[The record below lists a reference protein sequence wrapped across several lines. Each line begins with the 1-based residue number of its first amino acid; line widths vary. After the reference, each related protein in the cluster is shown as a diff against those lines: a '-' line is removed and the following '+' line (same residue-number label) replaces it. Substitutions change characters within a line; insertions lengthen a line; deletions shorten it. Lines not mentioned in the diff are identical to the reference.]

1 MHYHI
6 IMNISHQV
14 KREAEAVS
22 KKRSGSRT
30 SKSKT
35 VLETLQEVNVSGL
48 EKLGICNGHNQDENS
63 AAVDGRG
70 EGGHNHHYNVQGRA
84 LLTFHQV
91 CSRALFI
98 PLLVRTS
105 IIDC

>member
-6 IMNISHQV
+6 IMKITHQV

-48 EKLGICNGHNQDENS
+48 EKLGICNGQNQDENS
-63 AAVDGRG
+63 AAVNGRG
-70 EGGHNHHYNVQGRA
+70 EDGHHHHYNVQGRA

-91 CSRALFI
+91 CSRV
-98 PLLVRTS
+98 PKTS
-105 IIDC
+105 WIIS

>member
-1 MHYHI
+1 
-6 IMNISHQV
+6 MNIALQV

-48 EKLGICNGHNQDENS
+48 EKLGICNGQNQNENS
-63 AAVDGRG
+63 ALVNGRG
-70 EGGHNHHYNVQGRA
+70 EDGHDHHYNVQGRA

-91 CSRALFI
+91 CSRVPQNILDNF
-98 PLLVRTS
+98 LRVM
-105 IIDC
+105 

>member
-1 MHYHI
+1 MHNHI
-6 IMNISHQV
+6 IMKIALQV

-48 EKLGICNGHNQDENS
+48 EKLGICNGHTQDENS
-63 AAVDGRG
+63 ALVNGRG
-70 EGGHNHHYNVQGRA
+70 EDGHNHHYNVQGRA

-91 CSRALFI
+91 CSRVPQNILDNF
-98 PLLVRTS
+98 LRVM
-105 IIDC
+105 

>member
-1 MHYHI
+1 MHNHI
-6 IMNISHQV
+6 IMKIALQV

-48 EKLGICNGHNQDENS
+48 KNLVFAMDTTKMKILLLSTVGVRMVTIPTTMF
-63 AAVDGRG
+63 R
-70 EGGHNHHYNVQGRA
+70 GGH
-84 LLTFHQV
+84 
-91 CSRALFI
+91 C
-98 PLLVRTS
+98 
-105 IIDC
+105 